1 MKRILLTGLSGTG
14 KSTVIDELAARGYKA
29 VDLDNE
35 EYSEWV
41 SYTPTSAIDIPVEP
55 TRDWV
60 WREDRVQE
68 LLLTDTSDVLFVS
81 GCAVNMGKFL
91 SQFDHVILLS
101 APAQVIVDRLINR
114 TNNQYG
120 KQPEEMERIL
130 SQIETVEPL
139 LREASG
145 HEIDTGADIQEVIAR
160 VLQITQLN

>member
-1 MKRILLTGLSGTG
+1 MKLILLTGLSGPG
-14 KSTVIDELAARGYKA
+14 KSTVIDELAARGCKA
-29 VDLDNE
+29 VDLDNDG
-35 EYSEWV
+35 YSELV

-101 APAQVIVDRLINR
+101 APAQVIFDRLIN
-114 TNNQYG
+114 
-120 KQPEEMERIL
+120 
-130 SQIETVEPL
+130 
-139 LREASG
+139 
-145 HEIDTGADIQEVIAR
+145 
-160 VLQITQLN
+160 